1 MSKKTTQKD
10 VSREIGIPERTLRD
24 WRVGTGYRKLLYVFL
39 KSRTIE
45 ELKEIAKAG
54 NEQ

>member
-1 MSKKTTQKD
+1 VIKTTQKD
-10 VSREIGIPERTLRD
+10 ISKAIGIPERTLRD
-24 WRVGTGYRKLLYVFL
+24 WRVSNGYRKLLYVFL

-54 NEQ
+54 KDK